1 MADEVVESRAA
12 RNFGVGCFTAVAGFF
27 SGAMFAVLIAKVVGS
42 VRGCAPGSE
51 GQPCDWHIYAGVG
64 ALVGVISLPTLVL
77 WRLHRSDGSVRH
89 SERG

>member
-1 MADEVVESRAA
+1 MVDEEVESRAA
-12 RNFGVGCFTAVAGFF
+12 RNIGVGCFTGVAGFF
-27 SGAMFAVLIAKVVGS
+27 SGAMFAVLIAKIVGS

-64 ALVGVISLPTLVL
+64 AVIGAISLPTLAL
-77 WRLHRSDGSVRH
+77 WRLRRPKEPVRH